1 MILKPIGKQ
10 KKFLKLIDTFSK
22 VAEYKNQPMKPE
34 VFLCSNNK
42 FAKIEFKEK
51 KKPHLKYRPKDIITQ
66 E

>member
-51 KKPHLKYRPKDIITQ
+51 KPRLKYRPKGIITQ